1 MKGFGNKLAL
11 FLLYLAVAGIT
22 FYMYNLRLEQH
33 DSPWDIISRSGAEVP
48 ADENLVGKNIIST
61 KRTRNFLLSDIQLVS
76 LIEESTDTF
85 IPVMLNQ
92 LEIASKG
99 CSSDFGELDSLLSG
113 SDADGLLMFIHRLL
127 GFAAPYGRK
136 ERLNTEV
143 VRFTFFPVPLKSIPD
158 SQQQTPCMTISFIKP
173 QGGSVEE
180 IVSIKGVS
188 RFLLT
193 SSECEE
199 GIAPSR

>member
-76 LIEESTDTF
+76 LIEESTDSCIF
-85 IPVMLNQ
+85 IYIEN
-92 LEIASKG
+92 EIWV
-99 CSSDFGELDSLLSG
+99 FTLILI
-113 SDADGLLMFIHRLL
+113 FRQ
-127 GFAAPYGRK
+127 
-136 ERLNTEV
+136 TE
-143 VRFTFFPVPLKSIPD
+143 
-158 SQQQTPCMTISFIKP
+158 
-173 QGGSVEE
+173 
-180 IVSIKGVS
+180 
-188 RFLLT
+188 
-193 SSECEE
+193 SECN
-199 GIAPSR
+199 AFSQTVARCTHSLTLPSAICHFLYSAHSRNDRH